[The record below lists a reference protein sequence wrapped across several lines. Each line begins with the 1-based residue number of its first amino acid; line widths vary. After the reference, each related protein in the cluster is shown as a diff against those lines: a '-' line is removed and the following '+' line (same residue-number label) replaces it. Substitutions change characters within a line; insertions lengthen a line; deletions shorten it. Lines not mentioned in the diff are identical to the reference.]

1 MVTFAG
7 GRRPEFA
14 LRRPL
19 EFSPSVPSEGDFMSG
34 EISYLSRFF
43 VKFVE
48 ISAAG
53 LASAICAY
61 LLAHFGGL
69 LSSSPTP
76 ASAPASTT
84 VQVGPTSSAVAES
97 RHAQPTPPAADAAV
111 NKQSPMPQQD
121 TDAPVVQPARK
132 AVKDSKALPTRKR
145 TKTDTSATEK
155 EPRDQKSAEA
165 LARAALANVDA
176 NRPAPNDALIEPG
189 LTDTRHAP
197 VDVQPRRANVPP
209 RQADVGP
216 PPPVP
221 LPPRAGGIEATPH
234 AADVQLQPLETSPAT
249 GADLQP
255 GSRDVRP
262 SPVTPVDIQSR
273 PVAAVDPLSPR
284 ADPPLEISAPQQP
297 PTADQDKGV
306 FSALKRIP
314 DLLRPE
320 PPAPTGETPRPPMP
334 VGTASPEIK

>member
-1 MVTFAG
+1 
-7 GRRPEFA
+7 
-14 LRRPL
+14 
-19 EFSPSVPSEGDFMSG
+19 MSG

-76 ASAPASTT
+76 ASAPAPTT
-84 VQVGPTSSAVAES
+84 VQIGPTASEVTGS

-111 NKQSPMPQQD
+111 NKQGPAPQQD
-121 TDAPVVQPARK
+121 TDSPVVQPARK
-132 AVKDSKALPTRKR
+132 AVNAKALPTRKR
-145 TKTDTSATEK
+145 TKTDTSATQK

-189 LTDTRHAP
+189 PTDSRHAP
-197 VDVQPRRANVPP
+197 VGVQPRRANVPP

-216 PPPVP
+216 PPPVAS
-221 LPPRAGGIEATPH
+221 PPSAGGIEVTPH

-255 GSRDVRP
+255 GSRDVP

-284 ADPPLEISAPQQP
+284 ANPPLEISAPQQP
-297 PTADQDKGV
+297 PTADQDNGV